1 MYLDLL
7 LIATFTLC
15 MWNLLSLNIHIFQL
29 NHYKNKF
36 QIDWIKKNFKKIA
49 KKSLL
54 FFVGI
59 ISLLLFKNVGK
70 VIASILFIIGF
81 FINRRKNEKIN
92 LVYTNRVKR
101 LIGTAY
107 IGYLIIF
114 IATYRLTNNYVIAY
128 ISLEVCSILA
138 PILML
143 VFNFI
148 NLPINKIIN
157 NKYVKEAKKKIQSM
171 PNLIVIGVTG
181 SFGKTSTKNYLYKIL
196 SSQYN
201 VLITPKNYNTLLGVS
216 KTIRENLK
224 ATHEVFICEM
234 GADNVGEIEAIC
246 KLVKPK
252 YGILTSIGPQHLET
266 FGSIENII
274 KTKFELVDSIK
285 DKGCVFLNYDNEYI
299 KNQKC
304 DKNPVTY
311 GIENKKVDFY
321 AYDIEANKNGLEF
334 KVKENEEEYNFSTG
348 ILGKHNVQNIVGC
361 IALARTLGI
370 DMKKINQRVKQ
381 IESVP
386 HRLQLIKGEKY
397 SMIDDA
403 YNSNPAG
410 AKSALE
416 TLKSFKDEYKILV
429 TPGMIELG
437 EKQYECNFEFGELA
451 AKVCDYVILVGKDQ
465 TKPIYDGLIKKKYK
479 KDKIEIIE
487 DVKEAFTIITEL
499 ESDGKHKVALFEN
512 DLPDNY

>member
-7 LIATFTLC
+7 VIITFALC

-49 KKSLL
+49 TKSLL
-54 FFVGI
+54 FIVGI
-59 ISLLLFKNVGK
+59 VTLILWKNVGK
-70 VIASILFIIGF
+70 IIASILFVIGF
-81 FINRRKNEKIN
+81 FVNKRKNEKIN

-101 LIGTAY
+101 LMATAY
-107 IGYLIIF
+107 IVYFLMAFGMYK
-114 IATYRLTNNYVIAY
+114 LTNNEITAY
-128 ISLEVCSILA
+128 ISLEVFSIFA
-138 PILML
+138 PILIL
-143 VFNFI
+143 IFNFI

-157 NKYVKEAKKKIQSM
+157 NRYVNDAKKKIQSM
-171 PNLIVIGVTG
+171 PNLIVIGITG

-196 SSQYN
+196 SSKYN

-246 KLVKPK
+246 KLVEPK

-285 DKGCVFLNYDNEYI
+285 DNGCVFLNYDNEYI
-299 KNQKC
+299 RNKKC
-304 DKNPVTY
+304 DKNPITY

-321 AYDIEANKNGLEF
+321 AYDIEASKNGLEF
-334 KVKENEEEYNFSTG
+334 KVKENGEEYSFSTE

-361 IALARTLGI
+361 VALARTLGI
-370 DMKKINQRVKQ
+370 EMKKIAQRVKQ
-381 IESVP
+381 IETVP

-403 YNSNPAG
+403 YNSNPTG

-416 TLKSFKDEYKILV
+416 TLASFKDEYKILV

-451 AKVCDYVILVGKDQ
+451 AKVCDYVILVGKEQ
-465 TKPIYDGLIKKKYK
+465 TKPIYDGLIKKRYK
-479 KDKIEIIE
+479 KEKIEIIE
-487 DVKEAFTIITEL
+487 DVKKAFNIITEL
-499 ESDGKHKVALFEN
+499 DSDGKHKVALFEN

>member
-7 LIATFTLC
+7 VIVTFALC

-36 QIDWIKKNFKKIA
+36 QLDWIKKNFKKIGT
-49 KKSLL
+49 KSLL
-54 FFVGI
+54 FIVGI
-59 ISLLLFKNVGK
+59 IALILWENAGK
-70 VIASILFIIGF
+70 VIASILFVIGF
-81 FINRRKNEKIN
+81 FVNRRKNEKIN

-101 LIGTAY
+101 LMATAY
-107 IGYLIIF
+107 IGYLLVGIIVF
-114 IATYRLTNNYVIAY
+114 RLTDKANLSYIA
-128 ISLEVCSILA
+128 LEICSILA

-143 VFNFI
+143 VFNMI

-157 NKYVKEAKKKIQSM
+157 KRYVNDAKKKIKSM
-171 PNLIVIGVTG
+171 PNLIVIGITG

-196 SSQYN
+196 SSKYN

-246 KLVKPK
+246 DLVQPK

-266 FGSIENII
+266 FGSIDNII

-299 KNQKC
+299 KNKKC
-304 DKNPVTY
+304 DKNPITY

-321 AYDIEANKNGLEF
+321 AYDIEASKNGLEF
-334 KVKENEEEYNFSTG
+334 KVKENGEEYSFSTG

-403 YNSNPAG
+403 YNSNPSG

-451 AKVCDYVILVGKDQ
+451 AKVCDYVILVGKEQ
-465 TKPIYDGLIKKKYK
+465 TKPIYEGLLKKRYK
-479 KDKIEIIE
+479 KENIEIIE

-499 ESDGKHKVALFEN
+499 ESNGKHKVALFEN